1 MQLMVAT
8 YPETTE
14 EELKSICQ
22 FRRST
27 ILLYLQILDAR
38 NHWQTLVTYVP
49 CICTSTLKICCLF
62 GVHITLNI
70 TCKGAYYC
78 YCYYYY
84 FYYYYYKHHHHYYF
98 HLLFNCPVLNW
109 PFF

>member
-14 EELKSICQ
+14 EELKSICH

-38 NHWQTLVTYVP
+38 NHWQTLVTYAFV
-49 CICTSTLKICCLF
+49 CARFLQLRNSWHLFCVHVTS
-62 GVHITLNI
+62 G
-70 TCKGAYYC
+70 
-78 YCYYYY
+78 
-84 FYYYYYKHHHHYYF
+84 
-98 HLLFNCPVLNW
+98 PVVSNLVKLSII
-109 PFF
+109 